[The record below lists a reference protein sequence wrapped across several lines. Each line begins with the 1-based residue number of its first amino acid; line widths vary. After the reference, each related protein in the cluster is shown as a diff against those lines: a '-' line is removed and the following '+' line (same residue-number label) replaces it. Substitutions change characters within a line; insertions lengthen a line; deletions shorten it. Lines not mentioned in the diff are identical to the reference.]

1 MISGYFQVFCFAKV
15 LVASWIS
22 SFVFIVL
29 ATILHFAK
37 FVSSMRLHT
46 FVSELCGDFYK
57 RLIFVHIFLILTS
70 TGSLARLSSDFQL
83 PEPEV
88 RIKIWANQIS
98 KV

>member
-1 MISGYFQVFCFAKV
+1 MG
-15 LVASWIS
+15 

-57 RLIFVHIFLILTS
+57 RLAFVHIFSILTS
-70 TGSLARLSSDFQL
+70 TGSFARLSSDFQL
-83 PEPEV
+83 PESKV
-88 RIKIWANQIS
+88 RIELS
-98 KV
+98 